1 MSERCVRVVVRVRRV
16 RRRRLRAAPEKGN
29 ALLSVV
35 LSRRRPA
42 LQLATHE
49 IHKRE
54 LEFQSRLY
62 YSATRARLEHREK
75 GRPIGLLY
83 VILALSLRSRKTA
96 YQLICPVQVLT
107 EQDIRLDKT
116 HSRGLLDNLY
126 LLLPHNI
133 ITLL

>member
-1 MSERCVRVVVRVRRV
+1 MRRV
-16 RRRRLRAAPEKGN
+16 RCRRLRAAPEKGN

-54 LEFQSRLY
+54 FEFQSRLY

-83 VILALSLRSRKTA
+83 VILAPSLHSQETA
-96 YQLICPVQVLT
+96 YQLICPVRVLT